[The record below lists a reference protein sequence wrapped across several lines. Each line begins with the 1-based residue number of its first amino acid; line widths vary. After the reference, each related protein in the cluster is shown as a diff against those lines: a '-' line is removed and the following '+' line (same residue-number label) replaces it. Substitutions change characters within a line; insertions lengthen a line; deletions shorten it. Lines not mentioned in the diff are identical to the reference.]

1 MDAGIEVKVES
12 DDEVEPYDGSYACL
26 ICTESV
32 RGQPAL
38 VCSKCNSNPFHRT
51 CDPESKYAEVC
62 PTCGQKTVEAW
73 KGGRAGTAAA
83 SEMMDLT
90 GEGGGGAEEVARLTE
105 PGGEEGLVPGVGGGV
120 VGADEGGRDAVVR
133 RAGSGSGRSGKGKE
147 PAGGDW
153 GGEAG
158 GDGGARDAGAGAVG
172 GGGKGKGRVDKG
184 SARAGRGSSGGG

>member
-62 PTCGQKTVEAW
+62 PVCGQKTERERDHVFIGNQREQLQESRPMPTSRD
-73 KGGRAGTAAA
+73 RA
-83 SEMMDLT
+83 
-90 GEGGGGAEEVARLTE
+90 R
-105 PGGEEGLVPGVGGGV
+105 
-120 VGADEGGRDAVVR
+120 
-133 RAGSGSGRSGKGKE
+133 
-147 PAGGDW
+147 
-153 GGEAG
+153 
-158 GDGGARDAGAGAVG
+158 
-172 GGGKGKGRVDKG
+172 
-184 SARAGRGSSGGG
+184 

>member
-12 DDEVEPYDGSYACL
+12 VDEVEPYDGSYACL

-51 CDPESKYAEVC
+51 CDPENKYAEVC

-83 SEMMDLT
+83 SEMIDLT
-90 GEGGGGAEEVARLTE
+90 GEGEGRATTSPLPPADLDRHAPVDEINNALLPRLH
-105 PGGEEGLVPGVGGGV
+105 L
-120 VGADEGGRDAVVR
+120 DL
-133 RAGSGSGRSGKGKE
+133 
-147 PAGGDW
+147 
-153 GGEAG
+153 
-158 GDGGARDAGAGAVG
+158 
-172 GGGKGKGRVDKG
+172 
-184 SARAGRGSSGGG
+184 SS

>member
-12 DDEVEPYDGSYACL
+12 VDEVEPYDGSYACL

-51 CDPESKYAEVC
+51 CDPENKYAEVC

-73 KGGRAGTAAA
+73 QGGTAGTAAA

-90 GEGGGGAEEVARLTE
+90 GEGECGAEEAARLTE
-105 PGGEEGLVPGVGGGV
+105 PGGEEL
-120 VGADEGGRDAVVR
+120 
-133 RAGSGSGRSGKGKE
+133 SLIHI
-147 PAGGDW
+147 
-153 GGEAG
+153 
-158 GDGGARDAGAGAVG
+158 
-172 GGGKGKGRVDKG
+172 
-184 SARAGRGSSGGG
+184 

>member
-51 CDPESKYAEVC
+51 CDPEGKYAEVC

-73 KGGRAGTAAA
+73 QGGRAGRAAA
-83 SEMMDLT
+83 SEMIDLT
-90 GEGGGGAEEVARLTE
+90 GEGGVGAEEVGWREWEERQGQGACRGRL
-105 PGGEEGLVPGVGGGV
+105 
-120 VGADEGGRDAVVR
+120 GGRGRER
-133 RAGSGSGRSGKGKE
+133 RWGEGCGSWCGWRRRQGQ
-147 PAGGDW
+147 
-153 GGEAG
+153 
-158 GDGGARDAGAGAVG
+158 GAG
-172 GGGKGKGRVDKG
+172 
-184 SARAGRGSSGGG
+184 